1 MINADETRLPQ
12 LVCCQNI
19 NTDPTVAPGG
29 ADISASLHLISGES
43 VAGSY
48 IINSLLSGQG
58 KQSDVYL
65 AKKWVKS
72 YVVKVYRDGWHPS
85 SQIQEFLIN
94 VRHPNIAH
102 VVECGDYQGR
112 YFEVYE
118 YYSEGTLE
126 NAGEITNGHIQNVII
141 PSINEGLNELHKHGI
156 VHCDIK
162 PSNLFYSDNRTRVV
176 IGDCGISG
184 YTNANGKL
192 VDAVRGTPE
201 YAPRV
206 RALLWSAAMSP
217 AFDYG
222 SFGLVLCRM
231 ILGHSLFSGMSVEE
245 ISRAWENGIE
255 LPSQIEGR
263 FYSLVKGLITEDE
276 EARWGYMQVKRWCEG
291 EFIRPANRNI
301 YARPAKE
308 RSIKPLIF
316 GRFDGETLSVLS
328 LHQLANAIK
337 AHWEQA
343 RKIVKRRELIDFVQQ
358 FDKSLPAQIRPL
370 VLFHDEDAAVFKLL
384 LLLEKDSSRIFYCGK
399 EYADLSSYVNSLSSG
414 NDQTAIRFLYSGML
428 VSYLREMGFEQAQ
441 VDRLEQLIKK
451 NTNADMAAICTI
463 CFALQGRTRIT
474 VFGMDVDSLDA
485 LISAI
490 IGHSTKEISELIS
503 SDQLQAW
510 LYKMGYDKELKQ
522 MNEM

>member
-1 MINADETRLPQ
+1 MINADETRPPQ
-12 LVCCQNI
+12 SVGHQNI
-19 NTDPTVAPGG
+19 NTATTIAPGG
-29 ADISASLHLISGES
+29 SDTNASLHLMSGES

-65 AKKWVKS
+65 AKKWGKS
-72 YVVKVYRDGWHPS
+72 YVVKVYHDGWRPS
-85 SQIQEFLIN
+85 SQVQEFLMN

-102 VVECGDYQGR
+102 IVECGDYQGK

-126 NAGEITNGHIQNVII
+126 TTGEITNSHIQNIII

-162 PSNLFYSDNRTRVV
+162 PSNLFYADNGKRVV

-222 SFGLVLCRM
+222 SFGLVLCRI

-255 LPSQIEGR
+255 LPSQIQGR
-263 FYSLVKGLITEDE
+263 FSSLVKGLITEDE
-276 EARWGYMQVKRWCEG
+276 ENRWGYTQVKRWCEG
-291 EFIRPANRNI
+291 EFMRPVNRSI
-301 YARPAKE
+301 YARPTKE
-308 RSIKPLIF
+308 RVTKPLIF

-328 LHQLANAIK
+328 LHQLTNAIK

-358 FDKSLPAQIRPL
+358 FDKSLPSQIRPL
-370 VLFHDEDAAVFKLL
+370 ALLHDEDAAVFKLL

-399 EYADLSSYVNSLSSG
+399 EYADLQSYVNSLSSG
-414 NDQTAIRFLYSGML
+414 NDPIAIRFLYSGML
-428 VSYLREMGFEQAQ
+428 VSYLREMDYEQAQ
-441 VDRLEQLIKK
+441 VDKLEHLIKQNK
-451 NTNADMAAICTI
+451 NADMTAISTI
-463 CFALQGRTRIT
+463 CFALQGRTSIS
-474 VFGMDVDSLDA
+474 VFGIIVDSLDA

-490 IGHSTKEISELIS
+490 TGHTTKEISELIS
-503 SDQLQAW
+503 SDQFKAW
-510 LYKMGYDKELKQ
+510 LYRMGYDKELKY

>member
-12 LVCCQNI
+12 LSGAQNI
-19 NTDPTVAPGG
+19 NTAETVVPGG
-29 ADISASLHLISGES
+29 NDTGVSLHLMSGES

-48 IINSLLSGQG
+48 IINAMLSGQG

-65 AKKWVKS
+65 AKKWGKS
-72 YVVKVYRDGWHPS
+72 YVVKVYHDGWHPS
-85 SQIQEFLIN
+85 PQMQDFLMN

-102 VVECGDYQGR
+102 IVECGEYQNR
-112 YFEVYE
+112 YFEIYE

-126 NAGEITNGHIQNVII
+126 NATEVTNAHIQNVII

-162 PSNLFYSDNRTRVV
+162 PSNLFYADNGKRVV

-184 YTNANGKL
+184 YANSNGKL
-192 VDAVRGTPE
+192 VDVVRGTPE

-206 RALLWSAAMSP
+206 RALLWSATMSP

-231 ILGHSLFSGMSVEE
+231 ILGRSLFSGMSVEE

-263 FYSLVKGLITEDE
+263 FSSLVKGLITEDE
-276 EARWGYMQVKRWCEG
+276 EKRWGYTQVKRWCEG
-291 EFIRPANRNI
+291 EFMRPVNRNI
-301 YARPAKE
+301 YARPTKE
-308 RSIKPLIF
+308 RSTKPLIF
-316 GRFDGETLSVLS
+316 GRFDGQTLSVSS

-337 AHWEQA
+337 THWDQA
-343 RKIVKRRELIDFVQQ
+343 RKIVKRRELVDFVQQ

-370 VLFHDEDAAVFKLL
+370 ALSHDEDAAVFKLL

-414 NDQTAIRFLYSGML
+414 NDQIAIKFLYSGML
-428 VSYLREMGFEQAQ
+428 VSYLREMEYEQAQ
-441 VDRLEQLIKK
+441 IDKLEQLIKR
-451 NTNADMAAICTI
+451 NTTADMTAICTI
-463 CFALQGRTRIT
+463 CFALQGRTSIT
-474 VFGMDVDSLDA
+474 VFGMTVDSLDA

-490 IGHSTKEISELIS
+490 VGHSTKEIGELII
-503 SDQLQAW
+503 SDQFKAW
-510 LYKMGYDKELKQ
+510 LYRMGYDKELKH

>member
-1 MINADETRLPQ
+1 MINADQTRPPQ
-12 LVCCQNI
+12 LAGCQNI
-19 NTDPTVAPGG
+19 NVAATVAPGG
-29 ADISASLHLISGES
+29 SDTNTSLHLMSGES
-43 VAGSY
+43 VTGSY

-65 AKKWVKS
+65 AKKWGKS
-72 YVVKVYRDGWHPS
+72 YVVKVYHDGWRPS
-85 SQIQEFLIN
+85 SQMQDFLMN

-102 VVECGDYQGR
+102 IVECGDYQGK

-126 NAGEITNGHIQNVII
+126 KTGKVTNAHIQNIII

-162 PSNLFYSDNRTRVV
+162 PSNLFYADNGKRVV

-184 YTNANGKL
+184 YTNTNGKL
-192 VDAVRGTPE
+192 VDAIRGTPE

-231 ILGHSLFSGMSVEE
+231 ILGRSLFSGMSVEE

-263 FYSLVKGLITEDE
+263 FSSLVKGLITEDE
-276 EARWGYMQVKRWCEG
+276 EKRWGYAQVKRWCEG
-291 EFIRPANRNI
+291 EFMRPVNRSI
-301 YARPAKE
+301 YARPTKE
-308 RSIKPLIF
+308 RSIKPLIY

-358 FDKSLPAQIRPL
+358 FDKSLPSQIRPL
-370 VLFHDEDAAVFKLL
+370 ALLHDEDAAVFKLL
-384 LLLEKDSSRIFYCGK
+384 LLLERESSRIFYCGK
-399 EYADLSSYVNSLSSG
+399 EYTDLPSYVNALSSG

-428 VSYLREMGFEQAQ
+428 VSYLREMDYEQAQ
-441 VDRLEQLIKK
+441 VDKLEQLIKK
-451 NTNADMAAICTI
+451 NANADMTAICTI
-463 CFALQGRTRIT
+463 CFALQGRTSIT
-474 VFGMDVDSLDA
+474 VFGMVVDSLDT
-485 LISAI
+485 LISVI
-490 IGHSTKEISELIS
+490 TGRSTKEISELID
-503 SDQLQAW
+503 SDQFKAW
-510 LYKMGYDKELKQ
+510 LYRMGYDKELKY